1 MSDSTNIA
9 HLKRVLEAALLTSN
23 NPMNLDALQKLFE
36 ERMDRTT
43 LRMLLD
49 ELKQDWASGTM
60 ELVQVASGY
69 RFQARDEFT
78 VYLSRLTPEKQVKYS
93 RAVLETL
100 AIVAYRQPVTRGDIE
115 EIRGVA
121 VSTNVMRQLQEREW
135 VDVVGQREVPG
146 RPSLYATTKH
156 FLDDFNLRTLEE
168 LPAIEDFTQEQ
179 IEFNLNS

>member
-1 MSDSTNIA
+1 
-9 HLKRVLEAALLTSN
+9 
-23 NPMNLDALQKLFE
+23 
-36 ERMDRTT
+36 
-43 LRMLLD
+43 
-49 ELKQDWASGTM
+49 M

-78 VYLSRLTPEKQVKYS
+78 VYLSRLSPEKQVKYS

-100 AIVAYRQPVTRGDIE
+100 AIVAYKQHVPRGDIE

-168 LPAIEDFTQEQ
+168 LPAMEDFTHEQ
-179 IEFNLNS
+179 IAFQLNS